1 MAKKSRVLIATM
13 IGLISYRANDVIE
26 LDDKLAAQL
35 EKQGVIDTNPAAVA
49 YAIEQGAEVQKHVSP
64 KKQTQQKNEQSSTE
78 TDQDNSQTGTET
90 NQPVNDEIT
99 GTETNPAGSDDLA
112 GTETNPPA

>member
-1 MAKKSRVLIATM
+1 MAKKARVLVASL
-13 IGLISYRANDVIE
+13 IGLITYRANDVIE

-49 YAIEQGAEVQKHVSP
+49 YAIEEGAEVQKHVSP
-64 KKQTQQKNEQSSTE
+64 KKSTQKN
-78 TDQDNSQTGTET
+78 DQDSTDTSQDG
-90 NQPVNDEIT
+90 PL
-99 GTETNPAGSDDLA
+99 AGSEGTLQGNAPTDDPA